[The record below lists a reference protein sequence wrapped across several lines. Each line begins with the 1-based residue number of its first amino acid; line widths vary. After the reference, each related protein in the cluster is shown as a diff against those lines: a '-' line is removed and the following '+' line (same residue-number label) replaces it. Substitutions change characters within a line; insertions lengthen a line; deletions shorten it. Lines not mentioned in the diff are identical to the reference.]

1 MYFLLGFII
10 GQTIAIVWL
19 LLKIKDLVNEIK
31 RYQYINNLKLL
42 GFIEKKFSRF
52 YEELGKVIK
61 FKRKWGDKNDK
72 I

>member
-31 RYQYINNLKLL
+31 RYQYTNNLKLL
-42 GFIEKKFSRF
+42 GFIEKRFSVF
-52 YEELGKVIK
+52 YKDLGKVIN
-61 FKRKWGDKNDK
+61 FYKRGDKNANK
-72 I
+72 